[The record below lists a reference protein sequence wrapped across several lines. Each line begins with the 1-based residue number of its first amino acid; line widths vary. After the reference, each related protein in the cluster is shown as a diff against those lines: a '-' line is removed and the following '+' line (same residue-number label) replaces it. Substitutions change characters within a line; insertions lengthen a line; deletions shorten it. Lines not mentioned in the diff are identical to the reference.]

1 MSQSNESIETTQALQ
16 VNILRNPNILTTL
29 KHVAGRA
36 ALALCIATGTS
47 VINET
52 INAPT
57 NPAEAATIDNYP
69 WANAADHNPSNY
81 DWWIDENGDGKKQ
94 LNGELMDP
102 DEYYYRNCTSYVA
115 WRVKTETGKSA
126 SGLGNANTWDDNA
139 PGKGYIVDTTPE
151 PGDAAVWDTTGPG
164 DKYGHVAYVESVN
177 ADGSANITDYNFT
190 TRGGPGRRNNVR
202 AHHYVDFNGT
212 GVGANGAAV
221 AASPNTAAS
230 PERDWREDGTFVLV
244 NESKAIYRMVGGA
257 PIRIY
262 NQGAVQDF
270 DGGKVR
276 RISHEELGK
285 LSSYPK
291 DGKVI
296 SIAEA
301 GGSGLYRFVGGAP
314 VRLFNQG
321 AIKDMPT
328 VITVNE
334 HSLAT
339 YDHML
344 RRPKDGAVISI
355 AEAGGSGIYRFVGG
369 APIRLYNQGAI
380 KDLPEAVTVNF
391 HSLATYDHMNT
402 RPADGAA
409 ISIVEAGG
417 SGIYRFVGGAPIRLF
432 NQGVIPDMP
441 NVVGI
446 NSHSLSVYDH
456 MNRRPANG
464 STINIVEAGGSG
476 IYEFVG
482 GAPLRLFN
490 WGAIPGFKPPVNVNF
505 QSLAS
510 SDHMNARPTNGEFIA
525 SVETGRV
532 YRTAGGAAL
541 KLYNHGAIPG
551 YGNVVFVNQETLD
564 TYDHLNVQPSNGTIL
579 RGVSSDKYWR
589 ISNGTRTQVPAQAGH
604 VTVDEQTINNFPGV

>member
-1 MSQSNESIETTQALQ
+1 MNQFNEVLDVTKTSPVNLIEK
-16 VNILRNPNILTTL
+16 PNSFTTL
-29 KHVAGRA
+29 RHVVGRT
-36 ALALCIATGTS
+36 ALAICLAASASIAS
-47 VINET
+47 ET
-52 INAPT
+52 IDAPS
-57 NPAEAATIDNYP
+57 NPVSAATVNDYP
-69 WANAADHNPSNY
+69 WANAAEHKASNY
-81 DWWIDENGDGKKQ
+81 DWWVDENGDGKKQ
-94 LNGELMDP
+94 LEGELIDP
-102 DEYYYRNCTSYVA
+102 NGYYYRNCTSYVA
-115 WRVKTETGKSA
+115 WRVMAETGKTA
-126 SGLGNANTWDDNA
+126 YGLGNANTWDDYA
-139 PGKGYIVDTTPE
+139 KDKGYVVDSTPE
-151 PGDAAVWDTTGPG
+151 PGDAAVWDYTYSG

-177 ADGSANITDYNFT
+177 NDGSVNITDYNFSS
-190 TRGGPGRRNNVR
+190 RGGPGSRRNVR

-212 GVGANGAAV
+212 GVGANGNTV
-221 AASPNTAAS
+221 AASPNTVAS
-230 PERDWREDGTFVLV
+230 PEADWRADGTFVLV
-244 NESKAIYRMVGGA
+244 NESNAIYRMVGGA

-276 RISHEELGK
+276 RISHADLGK
-285 LSSYPK
+285 LPSFPA
-291 DGKVI
+291 DGRVI

-314 VRLFNQG
+314 IRLFDQG
-321 AIKDMPT
+321 SIKDMPK
-328 VITVNE
+328 VITVNY

-344 RRPKDGAVISI
+344 QRPKDGAVINI

-369 APIRLYNQGAI
+369 APIRLYDQGSV
-380 KDLPEAVTVNF
+380 KDLPPAVTVNH
-391 HSLATYDHMNT
+391 HSLAVLDHMNA

-432 NQGVIPDMP
+432 NQGAIPDMP

-446 NSHSLSVYDH
+446 NSHSLAVLDH
-456 MNRRPANG
+456 MNARPANG

-490 WGAIPGFKPPVNVNF
+490 WGAIPGFKSPVNINF

-510 SDHMNARPTNGEFIA
+510 GDHMNSRPTNGEFIA
-525 SVETGRV
+525 SVETGVV

-541 KLYNHGAIPG
+541 RLYNHGAIPG
-551 YGNVVFVNQETLD
+551 YGNVVFVNQQTLD
-564 TYDHLNVQPSNGTIL
+564 TYDHLNTQPTNGTIL
-579 RGVSSDKYWR
+579 RGVTSDKYWR
-589 ISNGTRTQVPAQAGH
+589 IFNGIRSQVPAQAGH